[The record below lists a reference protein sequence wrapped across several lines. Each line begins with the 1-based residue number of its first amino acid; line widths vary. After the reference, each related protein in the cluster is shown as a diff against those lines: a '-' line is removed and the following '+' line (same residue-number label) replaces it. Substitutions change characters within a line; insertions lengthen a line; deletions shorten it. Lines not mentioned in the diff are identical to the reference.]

1 MEGQDQVWV
10 WVLPLGQSPSASAPA
25 EGRRAGRGQVHLGA
39 ELGTELRP
47 YSFLRTRK
55 SWGRG
60 RELPPGKP
68 HTPGRDLSGSSM
80 RLVHLMKSD
89 FHFYVSR

>member
-1 MEGQDQVWV
+1 M
-10 WVLPLGQSPSASAPA
+10 
-25 EGRRAGRGQVHLGA
+25 HLGA
-39 ELGTELRP
+39 ELGTELRL

-80 RLVHLMKSD
+80 RLVHLMKSGFGHSHVNRFLLVSPSFRNSD